1 MSIEVSMTFV
11 LLVSLAMC
19 IQALLTYGELA
30 PVVDD
35 TEAYME
41 EEAIQLALN
50 SCPVHRLSGP
60 VSQSP

>member
-1 MSIEVSMTFV
+1 MSKEVSMTFV

-19 IQALLTYGELA
+19 IQALLTYSELA
-30 PVVDD
+30 PIVDD
-35 TEAYME
+35 AEVYME
-41 EEAIQLALN
+41 EEAIEVALN